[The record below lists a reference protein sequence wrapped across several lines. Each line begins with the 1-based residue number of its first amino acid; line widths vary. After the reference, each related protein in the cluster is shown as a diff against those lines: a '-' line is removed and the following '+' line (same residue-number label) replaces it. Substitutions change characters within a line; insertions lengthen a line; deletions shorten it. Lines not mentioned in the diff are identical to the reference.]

1 MSDLEEM
8 SAFQR
13 KEFGMKRTEDE
24 QNKRGIS
31 LKAVML
37 VLDYGT
43 AKNILSNDD
52 PYWDREAQAESEL
65 FDYIASLEL
74 EVERLRRLEQKGSEN
89 EKKKF

>member
-1 MSDLEEM
+1 MTFL
-8 SAFQR
+8 
-13 KEFGMKRTEDE
+13 

-37 VLDYGT
+37 VLDQGT
-43 AKNILSNDD
+43 ARNILSNDD
-52 PYWDREAQAESEL
+52 PYWDRETQVESEL